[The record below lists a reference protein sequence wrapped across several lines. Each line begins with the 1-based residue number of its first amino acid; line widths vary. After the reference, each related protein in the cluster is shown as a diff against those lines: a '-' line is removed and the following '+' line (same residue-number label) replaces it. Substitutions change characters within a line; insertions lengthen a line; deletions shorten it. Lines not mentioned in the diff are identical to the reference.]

1 MGRSEFLKSRTRKGL
16 SLFKPRDKAGSR
28 QSTGLGLMRL
38 GFGVQMCT
46 DSLSHPR
53 QV

>member
-1 MGRSEFLKSRTRKGL
+1 M
-16 SLFKPRDKAGSR
+16 SLLKPRDKAGSR

-38 GFGVQMCT
+38 GFGVQIYT
-46 DSLSHPR
+46 DSLSHSR